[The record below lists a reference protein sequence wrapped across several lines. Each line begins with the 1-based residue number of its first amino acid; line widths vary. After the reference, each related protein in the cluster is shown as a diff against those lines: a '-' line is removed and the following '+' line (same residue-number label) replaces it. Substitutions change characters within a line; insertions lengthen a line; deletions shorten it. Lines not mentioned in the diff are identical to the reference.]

1 MGRGIGRDRGGIE
14 EIPMKLLVIMVAVG
28 FIVPAAYHG
37 MSVNAQNQTKT
48 DLQDAMD
55 ELVTAIRFVYGQ
67 GTLETREVTLDLGN
81 SRFSDLGPIIIG
93 DRIGEHPGVN
103 QSTISYKYGSAWEHV
118 VVTDPNIPIT
128 SPDNSALILDGYD
141 KWELVIQKDTI
152 GFTDFV
158 VVRVKGQEGEVQM
171 PDLYVGSISVLN
183 NPIEGGYEVDDDTW
197 QEYKPEMLTPFVPPG
212 YSLSAVIKNIG
223 NLGTDDPDAKW
234 NDGIGEDD
242 GVIRVRFID
251 YIIDKNETRQ
261 IGEPVIITNLAPD
274 EEITITADQPWR
286 VVDYLYRDW
295 AFDRELLN
303 RKIIAQVDYIEYDI
317 DVENQT
323 SNIIGGD
330 NIDEIDGENNNREY
344 LHIEIPPVIN
354 SVEAEYDDPDPG
366 IGVFVQ
372 GIEVFNKFTIN
383 ATDENGFVWQI
394 LMWYN
399 GDELSIEVPADC
411 DIPTQVLMEE
421 ARRGN
426 FFTTYIDMGGINGT
440 SNLTIAAIDN
450 AGVGS
455 DPYETSIYIE
465 LPPRWM
471 ENTDDPTRATT
482 SRETG
487 TQSRTFTPST
497 SGNAT
502 GGNGPV
508 KAQLN
513 YFTLIL
519 ELPQTLNDGKKAD
532 ASGDTPYVSGQENK
546 QSEKYVLELKIPIGG
561 EISFGKEKTLEST
574 VMGMEV
580 TGTAGV
586 EASVNVGFP
595 DIEIN
600 LTKIFDLIKEG
611 KYLITNW
618 KQFGPLLKDVKVN
631 EGTVLETTV
640 GELWKKVLK
649 PDNVADLMNALNQ
662 TRNAAEN
669 ESANTSSDYSGIT
682 DAISNIV
689 EIVEEYQ
696 ATFET
701 LKEVW
706 GTVMNIADNP
716 ASLLDLV
723 SFEARV
729 YASLE
734 VMREWQIFSA
744 KYPIFPPF
752 VMASVD
758 VSAAFSAVADTEAK
772 ISATLSGVKFGQ
784 VTATF
789 TLGLG
794 LYLVCEFNIG
804 VNFGIAGGG
813 MFGRIIGNPNLA
825 LTTGFTYDTPTIG
838 IDGTTAGGFIPVC
851 NGALDVSL
859 MAEIGAYVEF
869 LWWRKDWTFYKDV
882 FQLGHWSFDVF
893 EGTTEIPPIY
903 VPPEQDLDAMAEK
916 DGTINFPRGPASAT
930 FDGKTI
936 VVTSKDLNNDFLNPN
951 YQIQAKADG
960 PAMTPSDI
968 LTTNNRLKVDPK
980 VIYNH
985 TGSAFVVWTEAVTN
999 QDLTST
1005 TIGLTN
1011 FMNDADILYAI
1022 IDESN
1027 VVISGPDPIYSKPAG
1042 TSDMQTSMVLAN
1054 DDNITLTW
1062 ISDTDGDMMSTGDQ
1076 RTMFSI
1082 WNGTN
1087 WSAPVVKFWHASFHY
1102 DNKMVNLPNGDI
1114 MSTWIRDGD
1123 EYFNT
1128 THDQQIVYS
1137 IYNGTNW
1144 TDYKYITNDNLSVKS
1159 TSLAINGDNIIL
1171 VWHAQDWEFDSY
1183 IRYCTWNTV
1192 TETWSTIELV
1202 NYTTR
1207 PVQLPQVVVNQD
1219 GLAAVVWKNN
1229 KIIDI
1234 DNVTYSGIYY
1244 CTIDLMSDRLWT
1256 KPRLVATTNAHFL
1269 DFNCDTELIE
1279 RNTIIYTY
1287 NNLTTPYDRSTEE
1300 QVSINIYFRPDM
1312 GVSALSVN
1320 GNHSNIIAKEDEI
1333 VQLEATIQNTGDL
1346 FTQAFNVSFYD
1357 GEPEAG
1363 GTLIESV
1370 PVSSIGRFDMVNVSI
1385 DWEVPGG
1392 IHNVFVIADHENK
1405 ISEIVKNNNRLNC
1418 TITCPIDLSIT
1429 FDNIDLD
1436 PEYPNQGETVTITA
1450 MVRNVGYTSAS
1461 FVKVEFYDG
1470 DPTVDGKLFD
1480 TETISY
1486 LDMDENATVT
1496 AYWVADLGA
1505 HELFVF
1511 LNISDLIPDNNL
1523 AFRRVSLVTDIS
1535 IKDISVN
1542 RALINEGE
1550 KATVSVTLQ
1559 NDGKADSDS
1568 VFVKF
1573 YTYDDFID
1581 GKFISLDHGETG
1593 SVYIEWQ
1600 APVGNF
1606 QIYAVAFPTDN
1617 IMEIEESENKRSV
1630 HLAVLTSK
1638 DLTIGMILA
1647 EHDNGILNI
1656 TTNVS
1661 NIGHGDLTGVE
1672 VDLYGSY
1679 DAGNDTLL
1687 HSFNITKMDESSQYL
1702 LYYEWAAPVGTKTV
1716 YATVDPMDRI
1726 SEMDENNNQ
1735 ASERLDFG
1743 TWASDDGQDTDDDGT
1758 IDAVY
1763 AVSMIGILLLV
1774 LVVLAMSFI
1783 KKRRGDREE
1792 E

>member
-1 MGRGIGRDRGGIE
+1 MGRRIGGDWRGLE
-14 EIPMKLLVIMVAVG
+14 EMPMKLLVIMVAVG

-37 MSVNAQNQTKT
+37 MSVNAQNQTKN
-48 DLQDAMD
+48 DLQEAMD

-67 GTLETREVTLDLGN
+67 GTLETREVTLDLGA

-93 DRIGEHPGVN
+93 DRIGEHPGMN
-103 QSTISYKYGSAWEHV
+103 QSTISYKYGSAWEHI

-128 SPDNSALILDGYD
+128 SPDNSALTLDGYD
-141 KWELVIQKDTI
+141 KWELVIQKETI

-158 VVRVKGQEGEVQM
+158 VVRVKGQEGELRM
-171 PDLYVGSISVLN
+171 PDMYVGSISVID
-183 NPIEGGYEVDDDTW
+183 NPLEDAYEVDDDTW
-197 QEYKPEMLTPFVPPG
+197 AEYQPEMMTKYVPPG
-212 YSLSAVIKNIG
+212 YSVSAVIKNIG
-223 NLGTDDPDAKW
+223 TMGTDEEGAKW
-234 NDGIGEDD
+234 VDGIGNDD

-251 YIIDKNETRQ
+251 YLMDRNETRQ
-261 IGEPVIITNLAPD
+261 IGEPIIITDLDPD
-274 EEITITADQPWR
+274 GEISVTADQPWR
-286 VVDYLYRDW
+286 VVDYLYHDD
-295 AFDRELLN
+295 AFDRTLLN
-303 RKIIAQVDYIEYDI
+303 RKIIAQVDYIEYDV
-317 DVENQT
+317 DEANET
-323 SNIIGGD
+323 SEMIGGD
-330 NIDEIDGENNNREY
+330 NIDEIDGKNNFREY
-344 LHIEIPPVIN
+344 LHIEIPPVVN

-383 ATDENGFVWQI
+383 ATDENGFVWQV

-399 GDELSIEVPADC
+399 EDEFSLDPTKRTIP
-411 DIPTQVLMEE
+411 PTQILMEE
-421 ARRGN
+421 ARRGDL
-426 FFTTYIDMGGINGT
+426 FMTYIDMGGINGT

-455 DPYETSIYIE
+455 DPYKTSIYME

-487 TQSRTFTPST
+487 TQERTFTPST

-519 ELPQTLNDGKKAD
+519 ELPQTLNDGKKAE
-532 ASGDTPYVSGQENK
+532 ASDDTPYVSGQENQ

-574 VMGMEV
+574 VMGMKV

-611 KYLITNW
+611 KYLLTNW
-618 KQFGPLLKDVKVN
+618 KQFGSLLKDVKIN
-631 EGTVLETTV
+631 EGTVLETSV

-649 PDNVADLMNALNQ
+649 PDNAADLLNALNE

-669 ESANTSSDYSGIT
+669 QSRNSSTDYSGLT
-682 DAISNIV
+682 DSISNIV

-706 GTVMNIADNP
+706 GTVMNIAENP

-734 VMREWQIFSA
+734 VMKEWQIFSA

-758 VSAAFSAVADTEAK
+758 VSADFSAVAATEAM

-794 LYLVCEFNIG
+794 LYLTCEFNIG
-804 VNFGIAGGG
+804 VSFGIAGGG
-813 MFGRIIGNPNLA
+813 MFGRITGNPNIA
-825 LTTGFTYDTPTIG
+825 LTTGFTYNTPTIG
-838 IDGTTAGGFIPVC
+838 IDGSTAGGFYPVC
-851 NGALDVSL
+851 YGALDVSL
-859 MAEIGAYVEF
+859 MAEIGAYIEF
-869 LWWRKDWTFYKDV
+869 LWWRKDWTFYEDT
-882 FQLGHWSFDVF
+882 FQLGHWEFDVF
-893 EGTTEIPPIY
+893 EGTTETPPPY
-903 VPPEQDLDAMAEK
+903 VPPEQDLDAMADK

-930 FDGKTI
+930 FEGKTI
-936 VVTSKDLNNDFLNPN
+936 VVTSKDLNNDFHNPN
-951 YQIQAKADG
+951 YEIQAKIDS
-960 PAMTPSDI
+960 PSGSTT
-968 LTTNNRLKVDPK
+968 LTLTNNAVIETTPE
-980 VIYNH
+980 VIYNK
-985 TGSAFVVWTEAVTN
+985 TGSAYVFWIETVPN

-1005 TIGLTN
+1005 TFGLTN
-1011 FMNDADILYAI
+1011 FMNGAVLKYAI
-1022 IDESN
+1022 IDEN
-1027 VVISGPDPIYSKPAG
+1027 DVMISGPDIVYTKPAVA
-1042 TSDMQTSMVLAN
+1042 SDMQPSAILLS
-1054 DDNITLTW
+1054 DDNIALSW
-1062 ISDTDGDMMSTGDQ
+1062 LYDTDGDMMSTGDQ
-1076 RTMFSI
+1076 RTRSSL

-1087 WSAPVVKFWHASFHY
+1087 WSIPTLMFISGSFHY

-1114 MSTWIRDGD
+1114 MSIHTRDGD
-1123 EYFNT
+1123 ELFNT
-1128 THDQQIVYS
+1128 TDDQQIVYS
-1137 IYNGTNW
+1137 IFNGTNW
-1144 TDYKYITNDNLSVKS
+1144 TAYKYITNDNLSVES
-1159 TSLAINGDNIIL
+1159 TSLAANGDNIIL
-1171 VWHAQDWEFDSY
+1171 VWHAQDWEFDSH
-1183 IRYCTWNTV
+1183 IRYCTWDTA
-1192 TETWSTIELV
+1192 TETWSTIKLV

-1207 PVQLPQVVVNQD
+1207 PVQLPQAVVNQD

-1244 CTIDLMSDRLWT
+1244 CTIDLMGDRVWT
-1256 KPRLVATTNAHFL
+1256 KPRFVAATNAHFL

-1279 RNTIIYTY
+1279 RNTIVYTY
-1287 NNLTTPYDRSTEE
+1287 NNLTTPNDRTTEE
-1300 QVSINIYFRPDM
+1300 QVSIKIYFRPDM
-1312 GVSALSVN
+1312 EVSSFSVN
-1320 GNHSNIIAKEDEI
+1320 GDHSDIIAKEGET
-1333 VQLEATIQNTGDL
+1333 VQLEAIIKNTGDL
-1346 FTQAFNVSFYD
+1346 VTQAFNVSFYD

-1370 PVSSIGRFDMVNVSI
+1370 PVSSISRFGMVNVSI

-1392 IHNVFVIADHENK
+1392 IHNVFAIADHDNT
-1405 ISEIVKNNNRLNC
+1405 ITEIVKNNNRLNC
-1418 TITCPIDLSIT
+1418 TITCPVDLSIT
-1429 FDNIDLD
+1429 FDNIDLSSD
-1436 PEYPNQGETVTITA
+1436 TPNQGEAVAITA
-1450 MVRNVGYTSAS
+1450 MIKNVGYTSAS
-1461 FVKVEFYDG
+1461 NVQVEFYDG
-1470 DPTVDGKLFD
+1470 DPTEDGELFATKYIISVDMG
-1480 TETISY
+1480 
-1486 LDMDENATVT
+1486 ENATVV
-1496 AYWVADLGA
+1496 AYWTADLGA

-1511 LNISDLIPDNNL
+1511 LNVSDLILDNNL
-1523 AFRRVSLVTDIS
+1523 AFRRVSLVPDICISSLS
-1535 IKDISVN
+1535 ISSG
-1542 RALINEGE
+1542 LINEGE
-1550 KATVSVTLQ
+1550 KATVSATIQ

-1573 YTYDDFID
+1573 FTFDDFIE
-1581 GKFISLDHGETG
+1581 GKFISLEHGEIDTV
-1593 SVYIEWQ
+1593 SIDWQ
-1600 APVGNF
+1600 APIGNY

-1617 IMEIEESENKRSV
+1617 IMEHEEAENKKTV

-1638 DLTIGMILA
+1638 DLTIDMILA

-1661 NIGHGDLTGVE
+1661 NIGYGNLTDVG
-1672 VDLYGSY
+1672 VDLYESN
-1679 DAGNDTLL
+1679 DAGDDTLL
-1687 HSFNITKMDESSQYL
+1687 HSFNITRIDESSYSL
-1702 LYYEWAAPVGTKTV
+1702 LYYEWAAPIGTKTV

-1726 SEMDENNNQ
+1726 IEKDEDNNQ
-1735 ASERLDFG
+1735 ASEDLDFG
-1743 TWASDDGQDTDDDGT
+1743 TWASDDDAGDDSVWT
-1758 IDAVY
+1758 TSAIY
-1763 AVSMIGILLLV
+1763 AVSMVGILLLV
-1774 LVVLAMSFI
+1774 AVILAVLYI
-1783 KKRRGDREE
+1783 KKRRGDRNEE
-1792 E
+1792 